1 MATIEEI
8 QAEMARRA
16 KGTNQSGLTAED
28 IKAEMARRRGAAE
41 QTTRRLGLAG
51 RVGVQGAYGGV
62 LGIPALAGDAYAGF
76 SNLVNTA
83 ITNPAMAG
91 IERLTGAQMPRANI
105 YPPMPL
111 TGAVTQNAASIADI
125 IGLPRAETEGEMMFT
140 RAGTSAVEAA
150 TLGGLGR
157 MVAGAVPAATR
168 TAGAGRALA
177 DAPISGPLSAAAGT
191 SASEYARQQGAS
203 PTAQLTTG
211 LLAGAAVPLV
221 ASVPTTAQNIVKTGI
236 RGRDNLGMQRN
247 IAQSQ
252 EIGVPVSAGNVATG
266 GGSRMLES
274 ALGNTPFARA
284 RMETQRE
291 AEGVAMQ
298 KNIDELTAK
307 LAPGGADVTSA
318 GQATTKGVENYI
330 LRARRLSGDLYNKV
344 DTSIP
349 KSTRIGLD
357 KFTTTLK
364 ELTTPTQGAV
374 RTTGQFVNPFL
385 RDLSANIAKDLGVKD
400 LSKVTSLRPSYEV
413 VAALR
418 TRIGQKL
425 SDSSLISDVPRGE
438 LKRLYSSLMQDIESS
453 LSNNPQAMAD
463 LRRANS
469 FTRGLHEKVDN
480 YLDPVTSKKTP
491 EEVFNALMQNT
502 QEGGTRLR
510 EVMNSIPEGQRKI
523 VSATVFDKMGKA
535 RPGQQGAEGTDFS
548 VETFLT
554 NWNKLSPL
562 AKKQITRDFS
572 SEMNRSL
579 DNITQASERIRNVN
593 RAMPNPSGTGI
604 TNSVFNLM
612 TGVGGGMLGALS
624 GSGSVS
630 SALVGAG
637 GLMLTGAVLPNITAR
652 MMTNPKFVNWLS
664 QQTKVP
670 ASAVS
675 GQISLL
681 RAMNDKE
688 SDDLLQNDINNFLNS
703 VQQ

>member
-51 RVGVQGAYGGV
+51 RAGVQGVYGGV
-62 LGIPALAGDAYAGF
+62 LGLPALTGDAYAGF

-91 IERLTGAQMPRANI
+91 IESLTGTQMPRANI

-125 IGLPRAETEGEMMFT
+125 MGLPRAETEGEMMFT
-140 RAGTSAVEAA
+140 RGGTAAVEAA

-168 TAGAGRALA
+168 TAGVGRALA
-177 DAPISGPLSAAAGT
+177 DAPISGPLSAAVGT
-191 SASEYARQQGAS
+191 GASEYARQQGAS

-211 LLAGAAVPLV
+211 LLAGSAVPIA
-221 ASVPTTAQNIVKTGI
+221 ASIPTTAQNLLKTSL
-236 RGRDNLGMQRN
+236 RGRDELGMQRN

-252 EIGVPVSAGNVATG
+252 EIGVPVSVGTTAG
-266 GGSRMLES
+266 GGGARMLES
-274 ALGNTPFARA
+274 ALGNAPFARA
-284 RMETQRE
+284 RMEAQRE
-291 AEGVAMQ
+291 AEGAAIQ
-298 KNIDELTAK
+298 RNIEELTGK
-307 LAPGGADVTSA
+307 LAPGGADAVSA
-318 GQATTKGVENYI
+318 GQAITKGITENYI
-330 LRARRLSGDLYNKV
+330 PRARQISSQLYGQV

-364 ELTTPTQGAV
+364 ELTTPTPGAA

-425 SDSSLISDVPRGE
+425 SDSSLAPDVPRGE
-438 LKRLYSSLMQDIESS
+438 LKKLYSSLMQDIEGS
-453 LSNNPQAMAD
+453 LATNPKAMAD
-463 LRRANS
+463 LRRANA
-469 FTRGLHEKVDN
+469 FTRELHNKVDN
-480 YLDPVTSKKTP
+480 VLDPVTSKQVP
-491 EEVFNALMQNT
+491 EQVFNAVMQNT
-502 QEGGTRLR
+502 QEAGTRLR
-510 EVMNSIPEGQRKI
+510 TVMNSIPEAQRKI

-562 AKKQITRDFS
+562 AKKEITRDFS
-572 SEMNRSL
+572 PQMIRSL
-579 DNITQASERIRNVN
+579 DNITQTSERIRNVN

-604 TNSVFNLM
+604 TNSAFATLTALGSAAFGGLTGNLG
-612 TGVGGGMLGALS
+612 TA
-624 GSGSVS
+624 
-630 SALVGAG
+630 ATAG
-637 GLMLTGAVLPNITAR
+637 GVVIAGSAIPNVTAR
-652 MMTNPKFVNWLS
+652 MMTNPRFVNWLS

-681 RAMNDKE
+681 RAINEKE
-688 SDDLLQNDINNFLNS
+688 NDDLLQNDINNFLNS